1 MQKYK
6 HLSKLWDILCDVTRD
21 AQLDNGA
28 TKNPVVEE
36 VYVRE
41 AAFSSN
47 ILATNYLVNKIED
60 DLLVAK
66 KNHSFVLSMISDG
79 VTFNEPIWTPRGE
92 SLRKGSIP
100 ATIYLFEAMEKS
112 SRKLNEDSP
121 INNNKDDLSSYIE
134 SCYLGNNH
142 YAHDTVD
149 KKSNEKVYPVLNTTL
164 MAEWMKFRIT
174 SKANKR
180 LSKTLRKEQLKS
192 GLWPYLVSTIPFEKM
207 LDKFSSILPKS
218 SLLKTIC
225 LKIFK
230 DKSLFFADFHH
241 HVVTLQYFIKSQ
253 DEFNKDEIK
262 IINNGWTFIENNI
275 KKSDSGWSLNF
286 SWEPQPNIPR
296 YSNFKDSTTYFLIMD
311 VLFLM
316 YQKDILK
323 KNDILN
329 TANMLSKH
337 MIKKLSFKDKISGKW
352 CFLAYE
358 GSDSEIELIF
368 PRPAESIFHK
378 AHLMSELIILA
389 CEE

>member
-1 MQKYK
+1 
-6 HLSKLWDILCDVTRD
+6 
-21 AQLDNGA
+21 
-28 TKNPVVEE
+28 
-36 VYVRE
+36 
-41 AAFSSN
+41 
-47 ILATNYLVNKIED
+47 
-60 DLLVAK
+60 
-66 KNHSFVLSMISDG
+66 MISDG

-286 SWEPQPNIPR
+286 SW
-296 YSNFKDSTTYFLIMD
+296 
-311 VLFLM
+311 
-316 YQKDILK
+316 
-323 KNDILN
+323 
-329 TANMLSKH
+329 
-337 MIKKLSFKDKISGKW
+337 
-352 CFLAYE
+352 
-358 GSDSEIELIF
+358 
-368 PRPAESIFHK
+368 
-378 AHLMSELIILA
+378 
-389 CEE
+389 